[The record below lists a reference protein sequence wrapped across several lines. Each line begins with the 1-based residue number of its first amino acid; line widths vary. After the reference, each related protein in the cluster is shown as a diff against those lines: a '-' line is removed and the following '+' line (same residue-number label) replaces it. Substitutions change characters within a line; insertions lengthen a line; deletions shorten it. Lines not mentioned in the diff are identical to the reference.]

1 MEWTTANTLTLGVFI
16 LAQLIQ
22 LGIFVWYLS
31 GRLTK
36 IEAGSA
42 SNGEKVDELT
52 KDFKKQSDEFDRHSA
67 DATVHT
73 TFEQRRDI
81 NRRID
86 KLEETV
92 KDGYKDMGTKIDRLT
107 DHILRIE
114 K

>member
-1 MEWTTANTLTLGVFI
+1 MEWTPANTLTLGVFI
-16 LAQLIQ
+16 FAQLVQ

-42 SNGEKVDELT
+42 SNGEKVDELKT
-52 KDFKKQSDEFDRHSA
+52 DFEKHSTDFERHVT

-73 TFEQRRDI
+73 TLEQRKDI